1 MGGLAGQMA
10 VRFSYFQ
17 DRGNSRHCF
26 GLTDWMRQMKE
37 GESQVWGSAFVETTA
52 DTSGFMEM
60 EAVGARKM
68 QEPSG

>member
-1 MGGLAGQMA
+1 
-10 VRFSYFQ
+10 
-17 DRGNSRHCF
+17 
-26 GLTDWMRQMKE
+26 MRQMKE